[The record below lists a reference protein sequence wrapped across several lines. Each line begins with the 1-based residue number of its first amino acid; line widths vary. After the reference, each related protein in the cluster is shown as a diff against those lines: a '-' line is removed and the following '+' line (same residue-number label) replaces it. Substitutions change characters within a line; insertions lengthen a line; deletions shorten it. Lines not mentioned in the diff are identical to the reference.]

1 MKRKPTKSQYME
13 IAKLIANSDCVLFLG
28 SGVSMGEKD
37 ENGLPGAEELATD
50 LFKEIKDSKPPL
62 IGWERRNLAKVSNLF
77 EIIKGKPALDC
88 YIKGKISKVLEPLK
102 FHKLV
107 SQLPFK
113 IIITTNY
120 DLLLE
125 NQFDDIHKEYIKI
138 VDAEDIKNWNEQKI
152 IILKIHGCIDRSK
165 ELIISEDDYIKYLSK
180 TSLFHDIL
188 KYLFC
193 TKNVLFIGYSLS
205 DINIKL
211 ILQTVEDVLGKRV
224 KQHYLIQHGNIHEKI
239 FSKLNEKGI
248 EIFTING
255 VEFLQKLI
263 LAFEKD
269 LKIGDKIGNK
279 FDFYL
284 NNYRLEIL
292 KFIKNNILRKFIE
305 EIKNDAVSADDYRF
319 WNQLV
324 EVFSKKED
332 QKELSELIK
341 KEQGVEIV
349 LKVISQI
356 NIDSISEE
364 IITQLNDLLVRTRNE
379 SIRISVLGYLHK
391 NNKLKDETLPTLKQ
405 WKYTYPEDSEMGRF
419 LSTFV
424 LEKNVSL

>member
-77 EIIKGKPALDC
+77 EIIKGKPALDY

-125 NQFDDIHKEYIKI
+125 NQFDDIRKEYIKI

-224 KQHYLIQHGNIHEKI
+224 KQHYLIRNGDINDKI

-263 LAFEKD
+263 LAFEKN

-284 NNYRLEIL
+284 NNYRLETL
-292 KFIKNNILRKFIE
+292 KFIKSNVLKKFIE
-305 EIKNDAVSADDYRF
+305 EIKDDSVSADDYRF

-332 QKELSELIK
+332 QEELSELIK

-391 NNKLKDETLPTLKQ
+391 NNKLKDEILPTLEQ
-405 WKYTYPEDSEMGRF
+405 WKRTYPEDSEMGRF
-419 LSTFV
+419 LSALF
-424 LEKNVSL
+424 